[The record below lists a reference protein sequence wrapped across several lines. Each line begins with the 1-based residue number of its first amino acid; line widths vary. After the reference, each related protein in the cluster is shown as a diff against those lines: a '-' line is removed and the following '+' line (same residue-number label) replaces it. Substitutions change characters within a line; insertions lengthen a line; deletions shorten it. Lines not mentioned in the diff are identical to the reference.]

1 MNLNLNLNRRERL
14 FIIGAVTFIV
24 LFVISQFIVVPVFQ
38 RKDEL
43 QHKLAVKQNTLKEM
57 RSLRSEYIS
66 LENKAAASQQQ
77 FARRIPGFTLFSF
90 MDKTA
95 GDIGI
100 KQNITYM
107 KPSSTVD
114 ESTHLK
120 LSSVELKL
128 QDISLK
134 DLTAY
139 LYRVETS
146 PNMIK
151 VKRLSITK
159 DGIDQG
165 LITVVMQ
172 VETVEA

>member
-14 FIIGAVTFIV
+14 FITGAVTFII

-38 RKDEL
+38 KKDEL
-43 QHKLAVKQNTLKEM
+43 QHKLAVKQNMLKEM
-57 RSLRSEYIS
+57 RSLRGEYAA
-66 LENKAAASQQQ
+66 LEKKAAASKQQ

-134 DLTAY
+134 DLSAY

>member
-1 MNLNLNLNRRERL
+1 MNFNLNLNRRERVV
-14 FIIGAVTFIV
+14 ITGALVFIV
-24 LFVISQFIVVPVFQ
+24 LFFLSQFVVVPVVEK
-38 RKDEL
+38 RDEL
-43 QHKLAVKQNTLKEM
+43 QNKLLVKQDMLQQI
-57 RSLRSEYIS
+57 RALRTEYIS
-66 LENKAAASQQQ
+66 LEKKATASQQQ
-77 FARRIPGFTLFSF
+77 FTRRTPGFTLFSF

-107 KPSSTVD
+107 KPSSTID
-114 ESTHLK
+114 ETTHLK

-128 QDISLK
+128 QDISLE

-146 PNMIK
+146 ANMIR

-159 DGIDQG
+159 EGIDQG

-172 VETVEA
+172 VETVDA